1 MNLNST
7 TRTLNKGRS
16 NDFII
21 RVESGEGISIKGKVE
36 HVATGQAR
44 CFNDFLEL
52 IMLMQDK
59 LDEKGY
65 PQCDTELRAFSHL
78 N

>member
-1 MNLNST
+1 MSQNSST
-7 TRTLNKGRS
+7 STLHKGRS

-36 HVATGQAR
+36 HVITGQVQY
-44 CFNDFLEL
+44 FSDFLEL
-52 IMLMQDK
+52 LMLMQGK
-59 LDEKGY
+59 LDEKDY
-65 PQCDTELRAFSHL
+65 PQCDTELRTFSHS

>member
-1 MNLNST
+1 MNQK
-7 TRTLNKGRS
+7 TLENTHNKGRS

-21 RVESGEGISIKGKVE
+21 RVQGGEGVSVRGKVE
-36 HVATGQAR
+36 HITTGQVQY
-44 CFNDFLEL
+44 FNDFLEL
-52 IMLMQDK
+52 LMLMQGK

-65 PQCDTELRAFSHL
+65 PQCDTELRTFSEA

>member
-1 MNLNST
+1 MNLNSSAAIAS
-7 TRTLNKGRS
+7 RGRS

-36 HVATGQAR
+36 HVITGQVQY
-44 CFNDFLEL
+44 FKDFLEL

-65 PQCDTELRAFSHL
+65 PQSDTELRTFSDTV
-78 N
+78 